1 MIKIKNSENLYP
13 TIFKEH
19 LLLCLLKSSY
29 KEDIIIEDVE
39 NITLLTSII
48 KLNGYTIN
56 KFLKEIFNN
65 YKELSFKIS
74 NVNMLYYTNTYQKYE
89 VLLSIKFNDYNWTMK
104 INVESGLN
112 LKGKDETFH
121 LPKLKKRIILKYLT
135 KEEKL
140 AKMFFQ
146 IIENILASIDI
157 LDKFYTLYYSK
168 IDDELFLSILENI
181 YSSTKEKLNINEQIK
196 KINNFKENKIFRSK
210 WHRYTL
216 KKTDIKFNLN
226 DIQFC
231 LINILAKLK
240 ERVV

>member
-1 MIKIKNSENLYP
+1 
-13 TIFKEH
+13 
-19 LLLCLLKSSY
+19 
-29 KEDIIIEDVE
+29 
-39 NITLLTSII
+39 
-48 KLNGYTIN
+48 
-56 KFLKEIFNN
+56 
-65 YKELSFKIS
+65 
-74 NVNMLYYTNTYQKYE
+74 
-89 VLLSIKFNDYNWTMK
+89 
-104 INVESGLN
+104 
-112 LKGKDETFH
+112 
-121 LPKLKKRIILKYLT
+121 
-135 KEEKL
+135 
-140 AKMFFQ
+140 MFFQ

-196 KINNFKENKIFRSK
+196 KINNLKENKIFRSK

-231 LINILAKLK
+231 LKNILAKFK